1 MSLAPKRS
9 GNDLQQIR
17 FLPVLGNGAQRRKI
31 FYSCARP
38 APPPLTAA
46 PGKSIPTKKTLF
58 LPQGRRRAPRER
70 HPRRPT
76 RQNAMADP
84 RSEEAI
90 EKLRAEIDAI
100 DDEMLTLVRRRFNLS
115 RRIMTDEHR
124 YGMPV
129 EVFSH
134 EREQQTIDRLK
145 KLNEDSDCPMRS
157 AHIGN
162 IWQMIFSCTRVGW

>member
-1 MSLAPKRS
+1 
-9 GNDLQQIR
+9 
-17 FLPVLGNGAQRRKI
+17 
-31 FYSCARP
+31 
-38 APPPLTAA
+38 
-46 PGKSIPTKKTLF
+46 
-58 LPQGRRRAPRER
+58 
-70 HPRRPT
+70 
-76 RQNAMADP
+76 MADP
-84 RSEEAI
+84 RSEVAI

-134 EREQQTIDRLK
+134 DREQQTIDRLK

>member
-1 MSLAPKRS
+1 MGRKAEKFFARAAGPAALDTSARQEHFHKKAPP
-9 GNDLQQIR
+9 
-17 FLPVLGNGAQRRKI
+17 FLPARHT
-31 FYSCARP
+31 ARP
-38 APPPLTAA
+38 GKHTRAA
-46 PGKSIPTKKTLF
+46 QKR
-58 LPQGRRRAPRER
+58 GR
-70 HPRRPT
+70 
-76 RQNAMADP
+76 AMADP
-84 RSEEAI
+84 RSEAAI

-100 DDEMLTLVRRRFNLS
+100 DDEILTLVRRRFNLS

-145 KLNEDSDCPMRS
+145 KINEDSDCPMRS

-162 IWQMIFSCTRVGW
+162 IWQMIFTCTRVGW